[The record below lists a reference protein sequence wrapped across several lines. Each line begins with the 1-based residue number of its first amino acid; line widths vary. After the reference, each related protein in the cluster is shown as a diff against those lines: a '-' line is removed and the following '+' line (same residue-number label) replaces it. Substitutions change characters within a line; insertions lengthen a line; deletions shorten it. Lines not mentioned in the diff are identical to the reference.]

1 MISSH
6 RTAPVRRDNHELH
19 QVVMQMTMKGSGT
32 MAQTLLRSVD
42 PTGSRSC
49 DNGPQICVI
58 DIGLEGNTEYLS

>member
-1 MISSH
+1 
-6 RTAPVRRDNHELH
+6 
-19 QVVMQMTMKGSGT
+19 MTMEGSGT
-32 MAQTLLRSVD
+32 MAQTLLHSVD